1 MSEIV
6 LVVAIA
12 QNGVIGNNGLIPWH
26 ISDDMK
32 RFKALT
38 LGHTVVMGRKTWDS
52 LPRKP
57 LPRRTNVVMT
67 RQSDWKAEGAI
78 PLHSAGAANAAASL
92 MGGSDGS
99 ERFFVIG
106 GTEIYRAF
114 LPIATRIEL
123 TEVHRDFEGDAKFEF
138 DRTGWHETL
147 REEHVTPDGLRYSY
161 VTLTR

>member
-12 QNGVIGNNGLIPWH
+12 QNGVIGKDGLIPWH
-26 ISDDMK
+26 ISEDMK
-32 RFKALT
+32 RFKAIT

-52 LPRKP
+52 LPKKP
-57 LPRRTNVVMT
+57 LPERKNVVCT
-67 RQSDWKAEGAI
+67 RDVGWRAPGAVPATLPDI
-78 PLHSAGAANAAASL
+78 DLSHIAPGENV
-92 MGGSDGS
+92 MI
-99 ERFFVIG
+99 IG
-106 GTEIYRAF
+106 GAEIYQYF
-114 LPIATRIEL
+114 LPRAHRIEL

-138 DRTGWHETL
+138 DRSGWHETL

>member
-12 QNGVIGNNGLIPWH
+12 DNGVIGKGGAIPWH

-52 LPRKP
+52 LPKKP
-57 LPRRTNVVMT
+57 LPGRINVVVT
-67 RQSDWKAEGAI
+67 RQKDWQAEGAVV
-78 PLHSAGAANAAASL
+78 ANSL
-92 MGGSDGS
+92 GQATVGTSGTVM
-99 ERFFVIG
+99 VIG
-106 GTEIYRAF
+106 GAEIYERA
-114 LPIATRIEL
+114 LPLASRIEL
-123 TEVHRDFEGDAKFEF
+123 TEIHQDFDGEARFVL
-138 DRTGWHETL
+138 DRTGWHEAL

>member
-12 QNGVIGNNGLIPWH
+12 DNGVIGKDGGLPWH

-38 LGHTVVMGRKTWDS
+38 MGHTVVMGRKTWDS

-57 LPRRTNVVMT
+57 LPGRVNVVVT
-67 RQSDWKAEGAI
+67 RQADWNAEGAVAASS
-78 PLHSAGAANAAASL
+78 LGAATSGTSGTV
-92 MGGSDGS
+92 MI
-99 ERFFVIG
+99 IG
-106 GTEIYRAF
+106 GAEIYNRA
-114 LPIATRIEL
+114 LPMATRIEL
-123 TEVHRDFEGDAKFEF
+123 TEVHQAFEGDAKFEL
-138 DRTGWHETL
+138 DRTGWTETA
-147 REEHVTPDGLRYSY
+147 RESHVTPEGLRYSY

>member
-12 QNGVIGNNGLIPWH
+12 QNGVIGKGGAIPWH

-52 LPRKP
+52 LPKKP
-57 LPRRTNVVMT
+57 LPGRINVVVT
-67 RQSDWKAEGAI
+67 RQKDWQAEGAVTASS
-78 PLHSAGAANAAASL
+78 LGAATSGTSGTV
-92 MGGSDGS
+92 MI
-99 ERFFVIG
+99 IG
-106 GTEIYRAF
+106 GAQIYERA
-114 LPIATRIEL
+114 LPLATRIEL
-123 TEVHRDFEGDAKFEF
+123 TEVHKDFPGDAFF
-138 DRTGWHETL
+138 TLDRKGWHETA
-147 REEHVTPDGLRYSY
+147 REDRVTQDGVRYSY